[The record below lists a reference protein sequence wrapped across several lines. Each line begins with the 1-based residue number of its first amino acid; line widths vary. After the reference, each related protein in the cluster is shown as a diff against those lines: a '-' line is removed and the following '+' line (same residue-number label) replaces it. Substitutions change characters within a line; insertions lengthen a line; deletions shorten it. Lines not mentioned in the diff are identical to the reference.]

1 MLFNIKN
8 TRYLSIEQLR
18 TDTLL
23 NAYFTISNYPMLASD
38 LILEQ
43 YIQQQYKTSLK
54 NMCIKLLLSLTFH
67 KDNEGNL
74 LLLFKDSN
82 YDKIASLITY
92 GNGAIPGSKIL
103 QVALNDRGG
112 T

>member
-1 MLFNIKN
+1 MFFKIKN
-8 TRYLSIEQLR
+8 QRYLSTEQLR

-23 NAYFTISNYPMLASD
+23 NAYFLIQNYPLHASD
-38 LILEQ
+38 LVLSRF
-43 YIQQQYKTSLK
+43 IQQQYKTSLK
-54 NMCIKLLLSLTFH
+54 NMCIKLLLSLTFY
-67 KDNEGNL
+67 KDAEGNL
-74 LLLFKDSN
+74 ILLFKDPT

-103 QVALNDRGG
+103 QIALN